1 MSKKIRSD
9 VAIIGGGPG
18 GYMAA
23 SRASQLG
30 AKVTLVEKDELGGT
44 CINRGCIPTKAL
56 IHVGHAISES
66 RQLDA
71 YNVHLDY
78 TSLNFS
84 SIMKEANSIAGE
96 ARGQVDAMMEASGV
110 EVLKGVGRI
119 LDKNTVAVSTDEEAA
134 SLIDSSNIIIATGSS
149 PLVPPIPG
157 VHNEGVITSDDIFN
171 HYDQPERI
179 VIIGAGAVG
188 LELGAIYNS
197 IGSEVTIVEMMP
209 DILPQEDE
217 EITMY
222 LRDILEEDGIHI
234 FTDSRVN
241 EIIRMDNELTLDIEG
256 GMKVKGDLALLATG
270 RVPNSRGIGLE
281 GLVEMRRGF
290 VIVDDH
296 MRTQTENIFA
306 VGDVVGRGMLAHVAL
321 HEGLVAGENAA
332 GGDALLKYDVVP
344 RCVYTTPEIACVG
357 LSEEEARVKI
367 GGGVKIVRCP
377 LRSNGRAMTMR
388 KTKGFIKLVYQEKT
402 REILGAQILAPNAS
416 ELIEELCLSMNVKA
430 KLEDI
435 ASTIHAHPTLSEIIW
450 DASLRGLR

>member
-1 MSKKIRSD
+1 
-9 VAIIGGGPG
+9 
-18 GYMAA
+18 MAA

-44 CINRGCIPTKAL
+44 CINKGCIPTKAL
-56 IHVGHAISES
+56 IYVAKAISES
-66 RQLDA
+66 RQLEA
-71 YNVHLDY
+71 YNIHMDY
-78 TSLNFS
+78 TGLNFS

-96 ARGQVDAMMEASGV
+96 ARGQVEALMEESGV

-119 LDKNTVAVSTDEEAA
+119 VDKNTVAVSTDGEAA
-134 SLIDSSNIIIATGSS
+134 PLIDSSNIIIATGSS

-157 VHNEGVITSDDIFN
+157 VLNEGVTTSDDIFH

-188 LELGAIYNS
+188 LELGTIYNG
-197 IGSEVTIVEMMP
+197 IGSEVTIIEMMP
-209 DILPQEDE
+209 EILPQEDE
-217 EITMY
+217 EVTMY
-222 LRDILEEDGIHI
+222 LRDILEEDGIQI

-241 EIIRMDNELTLDIEG
+241 EIVRMDNELTLDIEG
-256 GMKVKGDLALLATG
+256 GMKVKGDLVLLATG

-281 GLVEMRRGF
+281 GLVETCRGF
-290 VIVDDH
+290 VIVDDK

-306 VGDVVGRGMLAHVAL
+306 VGDVVGRCMFAHVAI

-332 GGDALLKYDVVP
+332 GGDAVLKYDAVP
-344 RCVYTTPEIACVG
+344 RCVYTAPEIACVG
-357 LSEEEARVKI
+357 LSEEEARTKI
-367 GGGVKIVRCP
+367 GGGVKTVRCP

-388 KTKGFIKLVYQEKT
+388 KNKGFIKLVYWEKT

-416 ELIEELCLSMNVKA
+416 ELIDELCLSMNIKA

-450 DASLRGLR
+450 EVSLRGLG

>member
-1 MSKKIRSD
+1 
-9 VAIIGGGPG
+9 
-18 GYMAA
+18 MAA

-56 IHVGHAISES
+56 IHVGQAISES
-66 RQLDA
+66 RQLEA

-78 TSLNFS
+78 ASLNFS
-84 SIMKEANSIAGE
+84 SIMKEANSTAGD
-96 ARGQVDAMMEASGV
+96 ARGQVEAMMEESGV

-119 LDKNTVAVSTDEEAA
+119 VDKNTVAVSTDEEATP
-134 SLIDSSNIIIATGSS
+134 LIDSSNIIIATGSS

-157 VHNEGVITSDDIFN
+157 VQNEGVITSDDIFN

-188 LELGAIYNS
+188 LELGVVYNA

-217 EITMY
+217 ELTMY
-222 LRDILEEDGIHI
+222 LRDILEEDGIQI

-241 EIIRMDNELTLDIEG
+241 EIVRMDNELTLDIEG
-256 GMKVKGDLALLATG
+256 GNKVKGDLALLATG

-332 GGDALLKYDVVP
+332 GGDALLKYDAVP
-344 RCVYTTPEIACVG
+344 RCVYTAPEISSVG
-357 LSEEEARVKI
+357 LSEEEARAKI
-367 GGGVKIVRCP
+367 GVGVKTVRCP

-388 KTKGFIKLVYQEKT
+388 KNKGFIKLVYQEKT

-416 ELIEELCLSMNVKA
+416 ELIGELCLSMNTKA

-450 DASLRGLR
+450 DASLRGLRR